1 MFAFEEIIRVF
12 MCDVRL
18 SAFEHESRITFVWVS
33 ARVLE
38 CKI

>member
-1 MFAFEEIIRVF
+1 MF

-18 SAFEHESRITFVWVS
+18 SAFEHESRITCVWVS
-33 ARVLE
+33 ACVLE